1 MVKQVT
7 GFLFAALLWP
17 GIPPAY
23 SDVPAAAEFK
33 YDGTSENLA
42 TFSERYDLSW
52 KMPAKLDYFKNSELP
67 GALRY
72 AHWVP
77 EGEIA
82 GTVVH
87 FNGRTEF
94 IERNISVY
102 QDLLKQN
109 FEVWAMD
116 WRGQGLS
123 DRQHEQVGF
132 IASFDHY
139 LADAEAFV
147 DEVVQLDSV
156 PETRPKVLLAH
167 SMGGQIAMRYLLKNP
182 GKFDSAVMSSPLLAL
197 PLIQGEWYSWAIYL
211 GNIVKTWVTA
221 PDTCLVGSKHDW
233 QGEFTDACDNLGK
246 SVQITDAQLAVD
258 EEGKKHSP
266 RKYSHDYNAL
276 NTMQCLTELS
286 VSSPPARDLRVSCA
300 TSVWTRQ
307 ALLSI
312 DTVMDNKSDL
322 QTPTLILASN
332 RDQAVSNRGQRDFCD
347 NDNKN
352 CCLLMVSS
360 QGLAADAVEVSISN
374 NAADENDENLAYPEV
389 GHELLI
395 EEGPIRQAFLSRFY
409 AFVEDPDPSRF
420 CSAR

>member
-1 MVKQVT
+1 MHKQVK
-7 GFLFAALLWP
+7 GFLFAALLLP
-17 GIPPAY
+17 GIPSAY
-23 SDVPAAAEFK
+23 SGVPAAAEFK
-33 YDGTSENLA
+33 YDGTLGNLA
-42 TFSERYDLSW
+42 TFSERYDLGW
-52 KMPAKLDYFKNSELP
+52 KMPAQLDYFKNSGLP

-94 IERNISVY
+94 IERNIGVY
-102 QDLLKQN
+102 QDLLKRN

-116 WRGQGLS
+116 WRGQGFS
-123 DRQHEQVGF
+123 DRQYGQVGF
-132 IASFDHY
+132 IASFDDY
-139 LADAEAFV
+139 LADAETFV
-147 DEVVQLDSV
+147 DEVVQLDLV
-156 PETRPKVLLAH
+156 PESRPKVLLAH

-221 PDTCLVGSKHDW
+221 PDTCLVGSKQEW
-233 QGEFTDACDNLGK
+233 QGEFSRACDNLGE
-246 SVQITDAQLAVD
+246 SIQITDAQLAVD
-258 EEGKKHSP
+258 EQGEKDSP
-266 RKYSHDYNAL
+266 REYSHDYNML

-286 VSSPPARDLRVSCA
+286 VSSPPGRDLRVSCA

-312 DTVMDNKSDL
+312 DTVMDNKNDL
-322 QTPTLILASN
+322 ETPTLILASN

-347 NDNKN
+347 NGNKN
-352 CCLLMVSS
+352 CCLLTVSS
-360 QGLAADAVEVSISN
+360 QGLPADAVEVSISN
-374 NAADENDENLAYPEV
+374 RAADASDENLAYPEV
-389 GHELLI
+389 GHELLV

-409 AFVEDPDPSRF
+409 AFVGNPDPSSF
-420 CSAR
+420 CST